1 MTDIDLDDIERRM
14 NGAVEALRTEFG
26 GLRTGRASPTL
37 LEPITVEAYGAV
49 MPMNQ
54 VGTIGVPEPRLL
66 TVQVWDNGLVKAVE
80 KAIRDAGLG
89 LNPQTDG
96 ALVRVPIPE
105 LNEERR
111 KELGRVASKYAEQA
125 RVAARN
131 VRRDGMDRL
140 KKMEKDGDLS
150 QDDHRLYADEI
161 QTLTDQTIQKI
172 DDALAAKESEIM
184 QV

>member
-1 MTDIDLDDIERRM
+1 M
-14 NGAVEALRTEFG
+14 
-26 GLRTGRASPTL
+26 
-37 LEPITVEAYGAV
+37 EAYGAV

-96 ALVRVPIPE
+96 TLVRVPIPE

-111 KELGRVASKYAEQA
+111 KELGRVAGKYAEQA

-150 QDDHRLYADEI
+150 QDDHRLFADEI
-161 QTLTDQTIQKI
+161 QTLTDQTIQQI